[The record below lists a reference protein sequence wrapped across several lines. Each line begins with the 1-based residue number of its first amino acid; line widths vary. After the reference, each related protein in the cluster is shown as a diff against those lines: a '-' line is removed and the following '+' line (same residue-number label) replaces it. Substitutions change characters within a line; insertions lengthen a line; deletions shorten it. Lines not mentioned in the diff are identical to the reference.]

1 MEYYGHNDWRD
12 YLMHN
17 WGTSPE
23 MKQKEHDYN
32 AKYYQEHKEEIL
44 KKLHE
49 RRRSPMTNP
58 EYEER
63 FHSETQGRDYN
74 KYDWGGREFDKAYTA
89 EGKRA
94 ELLRYANTGAFSDF
108 SEWEGDIDEL
118 NANNNKH
125 TEYSA
130 DVLRNIMQN
139 NQNVLNNMRQLAQN
153 IEAYVKAHQNEMT
166 TEQIGTL
173 YQQLDQQMAL
183 EEKRFIDLDSSEGK
197 SYVDDLLGGAPRS
210 SGGGSGSKSSGSS
223 GGGGSSN
230 SSNKASSNPSWYDPK
245 SDLGVS
251 GGSGGSSRSYRSAL
265 EEEQRRRRG

>member
-49 RRRSPMTNP
+49 RRRNDNFNQEM
-58 EYEER
+58 EDK
-63 FHSETQGRDYN
+63 FHSESQGRDYN
-74 KYDWGGREFDKAYTA
+74 KYDWGGREFDKEYTA

-94 ELLRYANTGAFSDF
+94 ELLRYANIGAFSDL
-108 SEWEGDIDEL
+108 SEWEGPDDFAKRN
-118 NANNNKH
+118 NAH

-130 DVLRNIMQN
+130 DVLKNIDQN
-139 NQNVLNNMRQLAQN
+139 NRNVYNNIKALAQN
-153 IEAYVKAHQNEMT
+153 VEAYVKDHQNEMT
-166 TEQIGTL
+166 TEQIGQL
-173 YQQLDQQMAL
+173 YQQLDQQISL
-183 EEKRFIDLDSSEGK
+183 EYNRYIDLDSAGGK
-197 SYVDDLLGGAPRS
+197 AYVDDLLGGAPRS

-223 GGGGSSN
+223 GGGGSSS

-251 GGSGGSSRSYRSAL
+251 GGGGGSSRSYRSAL